1 MKILIYNSGGGLGD
15 SIQLFDLISSLSEKY
30 GQNNIFYLSAHK
42 NHFNDALEDYNI
54 KINNLRTEVSYFGFR
69 LWHLLSSKR
78 KLLSKNSVEKF
89 DLIIDLQSK
98 LRNTL
103 VLKKIPNIHFYS
115 STFNFKF
122 CSTHKDYIS
131 TKYDN
136 NKILLNV
143 EKLLND
149 TIVSKKYNTDL
160 IDDKYFIEAKRLLPD
175 SNYIGFSIT
184 QGNAYRKKSWPIE
197 KFLGVAKKIS
207 KQNKKPVFFIERN
220 NFDLINKIT
229 REIKNVLIPELESN
243 LSGPPLVTALSKR
256 LEKAISIDNG
266 IMHMIG
272 LADIPMIVL
281 FGPTNSK
288 KFSPKIKNINI
299 LDSKILYNSEEIS
312 KIKEQDVLNLI

>member
-54 KINNLRTEVSYFGFR
+54 KINNLRTEISYFGFR

>member
-15 SIQLFDLISSLSEKY
+15 SIQLFDLIYSLSEKY

-42 NHFNDALEDYNI
+42 NHFNDTLEDYNI
-54 KINNLRTEVSYFGFR
+54 KINNLRTEISYFGFR

-78 KLLSKNSVEKF
+78 KLLSKNSIEKF

-103 VLKKIPNIHFYS
+103 VLKQIPNIHFYS

-122 CSTHKDYIS
+122 CTTHKDYIS

-197 KFLGVAKKIS
+197 KFLSVAKKIS

>member
-30 GQNNIFYLSAHK
+30 GQNNIFYLCAHK

-54 KINNLRTEVSYFGFR
+54 KINNLRTEISYFGFR

-78 KLLSKNSVEKF
+78 KLLSKNSIEKF

-103 VLKKIPNIHFYS
+103 VLKQIPNIHFYS

-160 IDDKYFIEAKRLLPD
+160 IDDKYFTEAKRLLPD

>member
-54 KINNLRTEVSYFGFR
+54 KINNLRTEISYFGFR

-103 VLKKIPNIHFYS
+103 VLKQIPNIHFYS

-122 CSTHKDYIS
+122 CTTHKDYIS

>member
-1 MKILIYNSGGGLGD
+1 MR
-15 SIQLFDLISSLSEKY
+15 EKY

-54 KINNLRTEVSYFGFR
+54 KINNLRTEISYFGFR

-78 KLLSKNSVEKF
+78 KLLSKNSIEKF

-149 TIVSKKYNTDL
+149 TIVSKKYNTD
-160 IDDKYFIEAKRLLPD
+160 II
-175 SNYIGFSIT
+175 
-184 QGNAYRKKSWPIE
+184 
-197 KFLGVAKKIS
+197 
-207 KQNKKPVFFIERN
+207 
-220 NFDLINKIT
+220 
-229 REIKNVLIPELESN
+229 
-243 LSGPPLVTALSKR
+243 
-256 LEKAISIDNG
+256 
-266 IMHMIG
+266 
-272 LADIPMIVL
+272 
-281 FGPTNSK
+281 
-288 KFSPKIKNINI
+288 
-299 LDSKILYNSEEIS
+299 
-312 KIKEQDVLNLI
+312 

>member
-54 KINNLRTEVSYFGFR
+54 KVNNLRTEVSYFGFR

-136 NKILLNV
+136 NKILLNL

-160 IDDKYFIEAKRLLPD
+160 IDDKYFTEAKRLLPD

-197 KFLGVAKKIS
+197 KFLSVAKKIS

-220 NFDLINKIT
+220 NFDLVNKIT
-229 REIKNVLIPELESN
+229 KEIKNVLIPELESN

>member
-54 KINNLRTEVSYFGFR
+54 KINNLRTEISYFGFR

-78 KLLSKNSVEKF
+78 KLLSKNSIEKF

-103 VLKKIPNIHFYS
+103 VLKQIPNIHFYS

-122 CSTHKDYIS
+122 CTTHKDYIS

>member
-103 VLKKIPNIHFYS
+103 VLKQIPNIHFYS

-312 KIKEQDVLNLI
+312 KIKEQDVLSLI

>member
-54 KINNLRTEVSYFGFR
+54 KINNLRTEISYFGFR
-69 LWHLLSSKR
+69 FWHLLSSKR
-78 KLLSKNSVEKF
+78 KLLSKNSIEKF

-103 VLKKIPNIHFYS
+103 VLKQIPNIHFYS

-122 CSTHKDYIS
+122 CTTHKDYIS

>member
-69 LWHLLSSKR
+69 LWHFLSSKR
-78 KLLSKNSVEKF
+78 KLLSKNSIEKF

-103 VLKKIPNIHFYS
+103 ILKQIPNRHFYS
-115 STFNFKF
+115 STLNFKF

-136 NKILLNV
+136 NNIILNL

-149 TIVSKKYNTDL
+149 KIVLRKYDTDL
-160 IDDKYFIEAKRLLPD
+160 IENKYFTEAKRLLPD
-175 SNYIGFSIT
+175 RNYIGFSIT
-184 QGNAYRKKSWPIE
+184 QGLS
-197 KFLGVAKKIS
+197 
-207 KQNKKPVFFIERN
+207 
-220 NFDLINKIT
+220 LIHI
-229 REIKNVLIPELESN
+229 
-243 LSGPPLVTALSKR
+243 
-256 LEKAISIDNG
+256 
-266 IMHMIG
+266 
-272 LADIPMIVL
+272 
-281 FGPTNSK
+281 
-288 KFSPKIKNINI
+288 
-299 LDSKILYNSEEIS
+299 
-312 KIKEQDVLNLI
+312 

>member
-1 MKILIYNSGGGLGD
+1 MKILIYNSGGGVGD

-78 KLLSKNSVEKF
+78 KLLSKNSIEKF

-136 NKILLNV
+136 NKILLNL

-160 IDDKYFIEAKRLLPD
+160 IDDKYFTEAKRLLPD

-229 REIKNVLIPELESN
+229 KEIKNVLIPELESN

>member
-54 KINNLRTEVSYFGFR
+54 KINNLRTEISYFGFR

-78 KLLSKNSVEKF
+78 KLLSENSIEKF

-103 VLKKIPNIHFYS
+103 VLKQIPNIHFYS

>member
-54 KINNLRTEVSYFGFR
+54 KINNLRTEISYFGFR

-78 KLLSKNSVEKF
+78 KLLTKNSIEKF

-103 VLKKIPNIHFYS
+103 VLKQIPNIHFYS

>member
-136 NKILLNV
+136 NKILLN
-143 EKLLND
+143 
-149 TIVSKKYNTDL
+149 
-160 IDDKYFIEAKRLLPD
+160 
-175 SNYIGFSIT
+175 
-184 QGNAYRKKSWPIE
+184 
-197 KFLGVAKKIS
+197 
-207 KQNKKPVFFIERN
+207 
-220 NFDLINKIT
+220 
-229 REIKNVLIPELESN
+229 
-243 LSGPPLVTALSKR
+243 
-256 LEKAISIDNG
+256 
-266 IMHMIG
+266 
-272 LADIPMIVL
+272 
-281 FGPTNSK
+281 
-288 KFSPKIKNINI
+288 
-299 LDSKILYNSEEIS
+299 
-312 KIKEQDVLNLI
+312 

>member
-160 IDDKYFIEAKRLLPD
+160 IDDKYFTEAKRLLPD

-197 KFLGVAKKIS
+197 KFLSVAKKIS

>member
-54 KINNLRTEVSYFGFR
+54 KINNLRTEISYFGFR
-69 LWHLLSSKR
+69 LWHLLSSKG
-78 KLLSKNSVEKF
+78 KLLSKNSIEKF

-103 VLKKIPNIHFYS
+103 VLKQIPNIHFYS

>member
-54 KINNLRTEVSYFGFR
+54 KINNLRTEISYFGFR

-160 IDDKYFIEAKRLLPD
+160 IDDKYFTEAKRLLPD

-229 REIKNVLIPELESN
+229 KEIKNVLIPELESN

>member
-136 NKILLNV
+136 NKILLNL

-149 TIVSKKYNTDL
+149 TIVSKKYNTNL
-160 IDDKYFIEAKRLLPD
+160 IDDKYFTEAKRLLPD

-197 KFLGVAKKIS
+197 KFLSVAKKIS

-220 NFDLINKIT
+220 NFNLINKIT
-229 REIKNVLIPELESN
+229 KEIKNVLIPELESN

-272 LADIPMIVL
+272 LANIPMIVL

>member
-54 KINNLRTEVSYFGFR
+54 KINNLRTEISYFGFR
-69 LWHLLSSKR
+69 FWHLLSSKR

-103 VLKKIPNIHFYS
+103 VLKQIPNIHFYS

-122 CSTHKDYIS
+122 CTTHKDYIS

>member
-89 DLIIDLQSK
+89 DLITDLQSK

-103 VLKKIPNIHFYS
+103 VLKQIPNIHFYS

-122 CSTHKDYIS
+122 CTTHKDYIS

-136 NKILLNV
+136 NKILLNL

>member
-103 VLKKIPNIHFYS
+103 VLKQIPNIHFYS

-197 KFLGVAKKIS
+197 KFLSVAKKIS

>member
-103 VLKKIPNIHFYS
+103 VLKQIPNIHFYS

-122 CSTHKDYIS
+122 CTTHKDYIS

>member
-122 CSTHKDYIS
+122 CTTHKDYIS

-160 IDDKYFIEAKRLLPD
+160 IDDKYFTEAKRLLPD

>member
-54 KINNLRTEVSYFGFR
+54 KINNLRTEISYFGFR

-103 VLKKIPNIHFYS
+103 VLKQIPNIHFYS

>member
-54 KINNLRTEVSYFGFR
+54 KINNLRTEISYFGFR

-103 VLKKIPNIHFYS
+103 VLKQIPNIHFYS

-207 KQNKKPVFFIERN
+207 KQNKKPVS
-220 NFDLINKIT
+220 
-229 REIKNVLIPELESN
+229 VC
-243 LSGPPLVTALSKR
+243 
-256 LEKAISIDNG
+256 
-266 IMHMIG
+266 
-272 LADIPMIVL
+272 
-281 FGPTNSK
+281 
-288 KFSPKIKNINI
+288 
-299 LDSKILYNSEEIS
+299 
-312 KIKEQDVLNLI
+312 

>member
-54 KINNLRTEVSYFGFR
+54 KINNLRTEISYFGFR
-69 LWHLLSSKR
+69 FWHLLSSKR

-103 VLKKIPNIHFYS
+103 VLKQIPNIHFYS

>member
-78 KLLSKNSVEKF
+78 KLLSKNSIEKF

-103 VLKKIPNIHFYS
+103 VLKQIPNIHFYS

-229 REIKNVLIPELESN
+229 KEIKNVLIPELESN

>member
-54 KINNLRTEVSYFGFR
+54 KINNLRTEISYFGFR

-78 KLLSKNSVEKF
+78 KLLSKNSIEKF

-103 VLKKIPNIHFYS
+103 VLKQIPNIHFYS

-272 LADIPMIVL
+272 LADIPVIVL

>member
-15 SIQLFDLISSLSEKY
+15 SIQLFDLITSLSEKY

-54 KINNLRTEVSYFGFR
+54 KINNLRTEISYFGFR

-78 KLLSKNSVEKF
+78 KLLSKNSIEKF

-103 VLKKIPNIHFYS
+103 VLKQIPNIHFYS